1 MSLFTDL
8 NKANKIMMGLNE
20 SELAPQEGNLDEAKK
35 PGKNDKLGDVKG
47 KGVQGD
53 QVDIEEACDPEDDE
67 EDMEEGK
74 CGKKKKCES
83 VDEGLDE
90 YLDEGYEVV
99 EEGLDLY
106 ICEDCGALCEHAGEC
121 DDCGGVLDEAM
132 KMVVKNGKVV
142 KKQIKRKKQKMS
154 AKQKQ
159 ALKKA
164 QKKAQSSSAKKAR
177 AKSMKVRVK
186 KGLNEAEDMACPV
199 CDYVGPMEE
208 VEDGVFVCPECGEE
222 LVVDNEACKKKCESI
237 EEPQES
243 QVNES
248 LELYKNALDI
258 PEFILN
264 EGDDLVK
271 KYLLNVFDID
281 VDAE

>member
-20 SELAPQEGNLDEAKK
+20 SEIAPQDENLDEAKK
-35 PGKNDKLGDVKG
+35 QGKNDKEGDVQG

-53 QVDIEEACDPEDDE
+53 QVDIEEACDDE
-67 EDMEEGK
+67 EDMEEGCGK
-74 CGKKKKCES
+74 KKNEACGKKKKCEE

-90 YLDEGYEVV
+90 YLEEGYEVV
-99 EEGLDLY
+99 EEGLELF
-106 ICEDCGALCEHAGEC
+106 ICEDCGALCEHSGEC
-121 DDCGGVLDEAM
+121 DDCGGALDEAM
-132 KMVVKNGKVV
+132 KLVVKNGKVV

-164 QKKAQSSSAKKAR
+164 QKKAQSSSAKRAR

-186 KGLNEAEDMACPV
+186 KGLNEAEDMECPV

-208 VEDGVFVCPECGEE
+208 IEDGVYVCPECGEE
-222 LVVDNEACKKKCESI
+222 LVVDDEACGKNKKCEAK
-237 EEPQES
+237 
-243 QVNES
+243 NEA

-264 EGDDLVK
+264 EGDDLVA
-271 KYLLNVFDID
+271 KYLKNVYDID
-281 VDAE
+281 VED

>member
-53 QVDIEEACDPEDDE
+53 QVDIEEACDPEDDDE

-74 CGKKKKCES
+74 CVKKKKCES
-83 VDEGLDE
+83 V
-90 YLDEGYEVV
+90 
-99 EEGLDLY
+99 
-106 ICEDCGALCEHAGEC
+106 
-121 DDCGGVLDEAM
+121 
-132 KMVVKNGKVV
+132 
-142 KKQIKRKKQKMS
+142 
-154 AKQKQ
+154 
-159 ALKKA
+159 
-164 QKKAQSSSAKKAR
+164 
-177 AKSMKVRVK
+177 
-186 KGLNEAEDMACPV
+186 
-199 CDYVGPMEE
+199 
-208 VEDGVFVCPECGEE
+208 
-222 LVVDNEACKKKCESI
+222 

-243 QVNES
+243 KVNES

-258 PEFILN
+258 PDFILN

>member
-20 SELAPQEGNLDEAKK
+20 SEIAPQGENLDEAKK
-35 PGKNDKLGDVKG
+35 QGKNDKKGDVQG

-53 QVDIEEACDPEDDE
+53 QVDIEEACDDE
-67 EDMEEGK
+67 EDMEEG
-74 CGKKKKCES
+74 
-83 VDEGLDE
+83 LDE
-90 YLDEGYEVV
+90 YLEEGYEVV
-99 EEGLDLY
+99 EEGLELF
-106 ICEDCGALCEHAGEC
+106 ICEDCRALCEHSGEC
-121 DDCGGVLDEAM
+121 DDCGGALDEAM
-132 KMVVKNGKVV
+132 KLVVKNGKVV

-164 QKKAQSSSAKKAR
+164 QKKAQSAGAKRAR

-186 KGLNEAEDMACPV
+186 KGLNEAEDMECPV

-208 VEDGVFVCPECGEE
+208 IEDGIYVCPECGEE
-222 LVVDNEACKKKCESI
+222 LVVNDEACGKNKKCEAK
-237 EEPQES
+237 
-243 QVNES
+243 NEA

-264 EGDDLVK
+264 EGDDLVA
-271 KYLLNVFDID
+271 KYLKNVYDID
-281 VDAE
+281 VED